1 MSKSVSILQVPDID
15 DVDVIHHDL
24 IVSDGFSK
32 VSSLSSCG
40 CCLACCAGDSDVC
53 SFSIWDP
60 IPCWFIWILAHFSM
74 FIHMISYIYMYT
86 YVLVYVPTLEQSVY
100 SDWLVDG
107 CGSISYIY
115 IYNYIIYIYVIL
127 CSPQVDVQWCT
138 SILLLVSRYSA
149 DHRGW
154 TTLLS
159 SRTSQDFTV
168 DVSSKPWWTSGYG
181 SPNVGTNWGSPVC
194 CLPCDPT
201 RSSHPTRPHLLN

>member
-1 MSKSVSILQVPDID
+1 MFVAFQFEILFLVGLYGYLPTLACLYIWYH
-15 DVDVIHHDL
+15 IFICIPMCL
-24 IVSDGFSK
+24 FMYPL
-32 VSSLSSCG
+32 LSSPYTVIG
-40 CCLACCAGDSDVC
+40 SSMGAGQS
-53 SFSIWDP
+53 
-60 IPCWFIWILAHFSM
+60 
-74 FIHMISYIYMYT
+74 HMYIYI
-86 YVLVYVPTLEQSVY
+86 
-100 SDWLVDG
+100 
-107 CGSISYIY
+107 C
-115 IYNYIIYIYVIL
+115 IYNYIIYIYVTL